1 MQENDFKYVIQDLTN
16 VYIGARF
23 SYTELMER
31 DDVPFK
37 LRSIFSHYMLKEVA
51 GDTTLADHVFF
62 ITPQSQSYLVYKQ
75 MKARFRMNVWELAD
89 GRKHKKDGYVSK
101 IYTIDDIVN
110 NEELKA
116 RMDEIMV
123 EELHITKLGLMAVS
137 I

>member
-51 GDTTLADHVFF
+51 GETTLADHVFF

-75 MKARFRMNVWELAD
+75 MKARFRLNVWEPAD

-101 IYTIDDIVN
+101 TYTIDDIVN

-123 EELHITKLGLMAVS
+123 EELHFTKLGLMAVS